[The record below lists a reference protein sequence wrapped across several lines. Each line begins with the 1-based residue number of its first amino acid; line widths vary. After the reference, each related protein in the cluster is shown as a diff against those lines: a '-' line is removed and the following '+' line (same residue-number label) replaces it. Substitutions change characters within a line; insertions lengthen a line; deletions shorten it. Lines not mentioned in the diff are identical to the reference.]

1 MAICQ
6 ENILLEQ
13 ALHTSS
19 PITYKSSITVVKQN
33 LKKIYTIQNHILT
46 AVRINGSVFCIEH
59 LHRAITLLKSSVIQS
74 QSKLWTLRIA
84 HRNTLI
90 MSIY

>member
-33 LKKIYTIQNHILT
+33 LKKNYTIQNHMLI